1 MYTNILNFSVIC
13 QILIHI
19 FANQTDIPVEWII
32 ITQQSFL
39 VDTWFFNNNLES
51 LWKELER
58 LGKQNS
64 TLSPPNGGY

>member
-32 ITQQSFL
+32 ITQQS
-39 VDTWFFNNNLES
+39 LES
-51 LWKELER
+51 F
-58 LGKQNS
+58 
-64 TLSPPNGGY
+64 LSV